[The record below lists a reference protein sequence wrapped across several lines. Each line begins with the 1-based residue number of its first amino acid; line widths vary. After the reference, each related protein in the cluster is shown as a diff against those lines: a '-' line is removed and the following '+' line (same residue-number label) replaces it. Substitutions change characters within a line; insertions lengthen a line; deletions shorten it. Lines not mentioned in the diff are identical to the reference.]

1 MKSKI
6 FILLLIVSL
15 AASSCVKEKLET
27 IYSKQDTQIDA
38 YLTKS
43 RVVKRDSIKLEI
55 TPNADDPTNN
65 DTTKVKVEWVDTL
78 DIVYNKGAARLI
90 KTEGT
95 GPGLEEGGSVSFYYA
110 GYVFTSSPSALFATN
125 HQETAAG
132 SGFTLTDED
141 YDLFEA
147 DMRNTEMVE
156 GLRNG
161 LMGVKSGEVCEIAF
175 SGKYG
180 FGDVFFG
187 TIPVNSALLYKI
199 WVIGV
204 SNE

>member
-6 FILLLIVSL
+6 LILLVICL
-15 AASSCVKEKLET
+15 ATGSCVKEKLET
-27 IYSKQDTQIDA
+27 FYSKQDTQIDA
-38 YLTKS
+38 YMTKA

-55 TPNADDPTNN
+55 TPNADDPTKN
-65 DTTKVKVEWVDTL
+65 DTTKVKVEWEDSL
-78 DIVYNKGAARLI
+78 DVIYNKGAVRLV

-95 GPGLEEGGSVSFYYA
+95 GPALEEGGAVSFYYA
-110 GYVFTSSPSALFATN
+110 GYVFTSNPSSLFATN

-132 SGFTLTDED
+132 AGFTLTDDE
-141 YDLFEA
+141 YQIFEA
-147 DMRNTEMVE
+147 DMRSTHLLE
-156 GLRNG
+156 GVRNG
-161 LMGVKSGEVCEIAF
+161 LIGVKSGEVCEIAF

-180 FGDVFFG
+180 FGDEVFG

-199 WVIGV
+199 WVLGV

>member
-6 FILLLIVSL
+6 LILLVICL
-15 AASSCVKEKLET
+15 ATGSCVKEKLET
-27 IYSKQDTQIDA
+27 FYSKQDTQIDA
-38 YLTKS
+38 YMTKA

-55 TPNADDPTNN
+55 TPNADDPTKN
-65 DTTKVKVEWVDTL
+65 DTTKVKVEWEDSL
-78 DIVYNKGAARLI
+78 DVIYNKGAVRLV

-95 GPGLEEGGSVSFYYA
+95 GPALEEGGAVSFYYA
-110 GYVFTSSPSALFATN
+110 GYVFTSNPSSLFATN

-132 SGFTLTDED
+132 AGFILTDDD
-141 YDLFEA
+141 YQIFEA
-147 DMRNTEMVE
+147 DMRSTQLLE
-156 GLRNG
+156 GVRNG
-161 LMGVKSGEVCEIAF
+161 LIGVKSGEVCEIAF

-180 FGDVFFG
+180 FGDEVFG

-199 WVIGV
+199 WVLGV

>member
-6 FILLLIVSL
+6 LILLVICL
-15 AASSCVKEKLET
+15 ATGSCVKEKLET
-27 IYSKQDTQIDA
+27 FYTKQDTQIDA
-38 YLTKS
+38 YMTKA

-55 TPNADDPTNN
+55 TPNADDPTKN
-65 DTTKVKVEWVDTL
+65 DTTKVKVEWEDSL
-78 DIVYNKGAARLI
+78 DVIYNKGAVRLV

-95 GPGLEEGGSVSFYYA
+95 GPALEEGGAVSFYYA
-110 GYVFTSSPSALFATN
+110 GYVFTSNPSSLFATN

-132 SGFTLTDED
+132 AGFILTDDD
-141 YDLFEA
+141 YQIFEA
-147 DMRNTEMVE
+147 DMRSTQLLE
-156 GLRNG
+156 GVRNG
-161 LMGVKSGEVCEIAF
+161 LIGVKSGEVCEIAF

-180 FGDVFFG
+180 FGDEVFG

-199 WVIGV
+199 WVLGV

>member
-6 FILLLIVSL
+6 LILLVICL
-15 AASSCVKEKLET
+15 ATGSCVKEKLET
-27 IYSKQDTQIDA
+27 FYSKQDTQIDA
-38 YLTKS
+38 YMTKA

-55 TPNADDPTNN
+55 TPNADDPTKN
-65 DTTKVKVEWVDTL
+65 DTTKVKVEWEDSL
-78 DIVYNKGAARLI
+78 DVIYNKGAVRLV

-95 GPGLEEGGSVSFYYA
+95 GPALEEGGAVSFYYA
-110 GYVFTSSPSALFATN
+110 GYVFTSNPSSLFATN

-132 SGFTLTDED
+132 AGFTLTDEE
-141 YDLFEA
+141 YQIFEA
-147 DMRNTEMVE
+147 DMRSTRLLE
-156 GLRNG
+156 GVRNG
-161 LMGVKSGEVCEIAF
+161 LIGVKSGEVCEIAF

-180 FGDVFFG
+180 FGDEVFG

>member
-6 FILLLIVSL
+6 LIFFIICLT
-15 AASSCVKEKLET
+15 AGSCVKEKLET

-38 YLTKS
+38 YMTKA
-43 RVVKRDSIKLEI
+43 RVAKRDSIKLEI
-55 TPNADDPTNN
+55 TPNEEDPTKN

-78 DIVYNKGAARLI
+78 DVVYNKGAVRLI
-90 KTEGT
+90 QTEGT
-95 GPGLEEGGSVSFYYA
+95 GPELEEGGAVSFYYA
-110 GYVFTSSPSALFATN
+110 GYVFTSSPTSLFATN
-125 HQETAAG
+125 HQETATGA
-132 SGFTLTDED
+132 GFTLTDDE
-141 YDLFEA
+141 YQIFET
-147 DMRNTEMVE
+147 DMRNADMIE

-161 LMGVKSGEVCEIAF
+161 LIGVKSGEVCEIAF

-180 FGDVFFG
+180 FGDEVFG

-199 WVIGV
+199 WVVGV

>member
-1 MKSKI
+1 MKSNI
-6 FILLLIVSL
+6 ILILIVCL
-15 AASSCVKEKLET
+15 TAVGCVKDKLET
-27 IYSKQDTQIDA
+27 MYSKQDTQIDA
-38 YLTKS
+38 YITKA

-55 TPNADDPTNN
+55 TPNAEDPTKN
-65 DTTKVKVEWVDTL
+65 DTTKVKVEWEDTL
-78 DIVYNKGAARLI
+78 DVAYNKGVARLI

-95 GPGLEEGGSVSFYYA
+95 GPGLEEGGAVSFYYA
-110 GYVFTSSPSALFATN
+110 GYVFTSSPSSLFATN

-132 SGFTLTDED
+132 AGFILTDDD
-141 YDLFEA
+141 YQIFEA
-147 DMRNTEMVE
+147 DMRKTDMIE

-161 LMGVKSGEVCEIAF
+161 LIGVKSGEECEIVF

-180 FGDVFFG
+180 FGDEIFG

-199 WVIGV
+199 WVVGV

>member
-1 MKSKI
+1 MRSTILI
-6 FILLLIVSL
+6 FAFICLI
-15 AASSCVKEKLET
+15 AGSCVKEKMET

-38 YLTKS
+38 YIAKA
-43 RVVKRDSIKLEI
+43 RVVKRDSIRLDI
-55 TPNADDPTNN
+55 TPNAEDPTKN
-65 DTTKVKVEWVDTL
+65 DTTKVKVEWEDTL
-78 DIVYNKGAARLI
+78 DVAYNKGSVRLI

-95 GPGLEEGGSVSFYYA
+95 GPGLNEGGAVSFYYA
-110 GYVFTSSPSALFATN
+110 GYVFTASPTTLFATN
-125 HQETAAG
+125 HKETAAG
-132 SGFTLTDED
+132 AGFTLTDEE
-141 YDLFEA
+141 YQLYEA
-147 DMRNTEMVE
+147 DMRDNGLIE

-161 LMGVKSGEVCEIAF
+161 LIGVKSGEVCEIAF

-180 FGDVFFG
+180 FGNEIFG

>member
-6 FILLLIVSL
+6 LILLVICL
-15 AASSCVKEKLET
+15 ATGSCVKEKLET
-27 IYSKQDTQIDA
+27 LYSKQDTQIDA
-38 YLTKS
+38 YMTKA

-55 TPNADDPTNN
+55 TPNADDPTKN
-65 DTTKVKVEWVDTL
+65 DTTKVKVEWEDSL
-78 DIVYNKGAARLI
+78 DVIYNKGAVRLV

-95 GPGLEEGGSVSFYYA
+95 GPALEEGGAVSFYYA
-110 GYVFTSSPSALFATN
+110 GYVFTSNPSSLFATN

-132 SGFTLTDED
+132 AGFILTDDD
-141 YDLFEA
+141 YQIFEA
-147 DMRNTEMVE
+147 DMRSTQLLE
-156 GLRNG
+156 GVRNG
-161 LMGVKSGEVCEIAF
+161 LIGVKSGEVCEIAF

-180 FGDVFFG
+180 FGDEVFG

-199 WVIGV
+199 WVLGV

>member
-1 MKSKI
+1 M
-6 FILLLIVSL
+6 
-15 AASSCVKEKLET
+15 AAGSCVKEKLET
-27 IYSKQDTQIDA
+27 VYSKQDTQIDA
-38 YLTKS
+38 YMTKA
-43 RVVKRDSIKLEI
+43 RVSGE
-55 TPNADDPTNN
+55 
-65 DTTKVKVEWVDTL
+65 DTL
-78 DIVYNKGAARLI
+78 DVVYNKGAVRLI

-95 GPGLEEGGSVSFYYA
+95 GPALDEGGAVSFYYA
-110 GYVFTSSPSALFATN
+110 GYVFTSNPSSLFATN

-132 SGFTLTDED
+132 AGFILTDED
-141 YDLFEA
+141 YHIFEA
-147 DMRNTEMVE
+147 DMRNTDMLE

-161 LMGVKSGEVCEIAF
+161 LIGVKSGEVCEIAF

-180 FGDVFFG
+180 FGDEVFG

>member
-6 FILLLIVSL
+6 LILLVICL
-15 AASSCVKEKLET
+15 ATGSCVKEKLET
-27 IYSKQDTQIDA
+27 FYTKQDTQIDA
-38 YLTKS
+38 YMTKA

-55 TPNADDPTNN
+55 TPNADDPTKN
-65 DTTKVKVEWVDTL
+65 DTTKVKVEWEDSL
-78 DIVYNKGAARLI
+78 DLIYNKGAVRLV

-95 GPGLEEGGSVSFYYA
+95 GPALEEGGAVSFYYA
-110 GYVFTSSPSALFATN
+110 GYVFTSNPSSLFATN

-132 SGFTLTDED
+132 AGFTLTDDE
-141 YDLFEA
+141 YQIFEA
-147 DMRNTEMVE
+147 DMRSTRLLE
-156 GLRNG
+156 GVRNG
-161 LMGVKSGEVCEIAF
+161 LIGVKSGEVCEIAF

-180 FGDVFFG
+180 FGDEVFG

-199 WVIGV
+199 WVLGV

>member
-6 FILLLIVSL
+6 LILLVICL
-15 AASSCVKEKLET
+15 ATGSCVKEKLET
-27 IYSKQDTQIDA
+27 FYSKQDTQIDA
-38 YLTKS
+38 YMTKA

-55 TPNADDPTNN
+55 TPNADDPTKN
-65 DTTKVKVEWVDTL
+65 DTTKVKVEWEDSL
-78 DIVYNKGAARLI
+78 DVIYNKGAVRLV

-95 GPGLEEGGSVSFYYA
+95 GPALEEGGAVSFYYA
-110 GYVFTSSPSALFATN
+110 GYVFTSNPSSLFATN

-132 SGFTLTDED
+132 AGFTLTDDE
-141 YDLFEA
+141 YQIFEA
-147 DMRNTEMVE
+147 DMRSTQLLE
-156 GLRNG
+156 GVRNG
-161 LMGVKSGEVCEIAF
+161 LIGVKSGEVCEIAF

-180 FGDVFFG
+180 FGDEVFG

-199 WVIGV
+199 WVLGV

>member
-6 FILLLIVSL
+6 LILLVICL
-15 AASSCVKEKLET
+15 ATGSCVKEKLET
-27 IYSKQDTQIDA
+27 FYTKQDTQIDA
-38 YLTKS
+38 YMTKA

-55 TPNADDPTNN
+55 TPNADDPTKN
-65 DTTKVKVEWVDTL
+65 DTTKVKVEWEDSL
-78 DIVYNKGAARLI
+78 DVIYNKGAVRLV

-95 GPGLEEGGSVSFYYA
+95 GPALEEGGAVSFYYA
-110 GYVFTSSPSALFATN
+110 GYVFTSNPSSLFATN

-132 SGFTLTDED
+132 AGFTLTDDE
-141 YDLFEA
+141 YQIFEA
-147 DMRNTEMVE
+147 DMRSTQLLE
-156 GLRNG
+156 GVRNG
-161 LMGVKSGEVCEIAF
+161 LIGVKSGEVCEIAF

-180 FGDVFFG
+180 FGDEVFG

>member
-1 MKSKI
+1 MKNKI
-6 FILLLIVSL
+6 FILLIVAM
-15 AASSCVKEKLET
+15 AAGSCVKEKLET
-27 IYSKQDTQIDA
+27 VYSKQDTQIDA
-38 YLTKS
+38 YMTKA
-43 RVVKRDSIKLEI
+43 RVSGE
-55 TPNADDPTNN
+55 
-65 DTTKVKVEWVDTL
+65 DTL
-78 DIVYNKGAARLI
+78 DVVYNKGAVRLI

-95 GPGLEEGGSVSFYYA
+95 GPALDEGGAVSFYYA
-110 GYVFTSSPSALFATN
+110 GYVFTSNPSSLFATN

-132 SGFTLTDED
+132 AGFILTDED
-141 YDLFEA
+141 YHIFEA
-147 DMRNTEMVE
+147 DMRNTDMLE

-161 LMGVKSGEVCEIAF
+161 LIGVKSGEVCEIAF

-180 FGDVFFG
+180 FGDEVFG

>member
-6 FILLLIVSL
+6 LILLVICL
-15 AASSCVKEKLET
+15 ATGSCVKEKLET
-27 IYSKQDTQIDA
+27 FYSKQDTQIDA
-38 YLTKS
+38 YMTKA

-55 TPNADDPTNN
+55 TPNADDPTKN
-65 DTTKVKVEWVDTL
+65 DTTKVKVEWEDSL
-78 DIVYNKGAARLI
+78 DVIYNKGAVRLV

-95 GPGLEEGGSVSFYYA
+95 GPALEEGGAVSFYYA
-110 GYVFTSSPSALFATN
+110 GYVFTSNPSSLFATN

-132 SGFTLTDED
+132 AGFTLTDDE
-141 YDLFEA
+141 YQIFEA
-147 DMRNTEMVE
+147 DMRSTRLLE
-156 GLRNG
+156 GVRNG
-161 LMGVKSGEVCEIAF
+161 LIGVKSGEVCEIAF

-180 FGDVFFG
+180 FGDEVFG

>member
-6 FILLLIVSL
+6 LILLVICL
-15 AASSCVKEKLET
+15 ATGSCVKEKLET
-27 IYSKQDTQIDA
+27 FYSKQDTQIDA
-38 YLTKS
+38 YMTKA

-55 TPNADDPTNN
+55 TPNADDPTKN
-65 DTTKVKVEWVDTL
+65 DTTKVKVEWEDSL
-78 DIVYNKGAARLI
+78 DVIYNKGAVRLV

-95 GPGLEEGGSVSFYYA
+95 GPALEEGGAVSFYYA
-110 GYVFTSSPSALFATN
+110 GYVFTSNPSSLFATN

-132 SGFTLTDED
+132 AGFTLTDDE
-141 YDLFEA
+141 YQIFEA
-147 DMRNTEMVE
+147 DMWSTRLLE
-156 GLRNG
+156 GVRNG
-161 LMGVKSGEVCEIAF
+161 LIGVKSGEVCEIAF

-180 FGDVFFG
+180 FGDEVFG

-199 WVIGV
+199 WVLGV